1 MPQPAQPP
9 LLKLSK
15 VTVSYGAQVAVRD
28 VDLEIAA
35 NQITGLI
42 GPSGCGKSSLL
53 AAINR
58 MTDLLSDCKVEGSIQ
73 FKSQELLGS
82 KVDLV
87 ELRRKIGMIFQ
98 KPNPFP
104 LSIRKNI
111 DLPLKE
117 HGLGDWQQRN
127 EKIETV
133 LRDTGLWDEV
143 KDRLGSSALSLS
155 GGQQQRLC
163 IARALALDPEVILFD
178 EPCSALDPIA
188 SGVVEDLIS
197 NLASK
202 ATIVLVSHDIAQAR
216 RIADQIAV
224 FWYEDGAG
232 RLVEVCED
240 KEHFEKS
247 QHPITRCFI
256 DGTRC

>member
-1 MPQPAQPP
+1 MSQELKTP
-9 LLKLSK
+9 LLKLSN
-15 VTVSYGAQVAVRD
+15 VAVSYGAQVAVRD
-28 VDLEIAA
+28 VNLEIAS

-58 MTDLLSDCKVEGSIQ
+58 MTDLLPNCKVEGSIQ

-87 ELRRKIGMIFQ
+87 DLRRKIGMIFQ

-104 LSIRKNI
+104 ASIRKNI

-117 HGLGDWQQRN
+117 HGLGDSQQRN
-127 EKIETV
+127 DKIESV
-133 LRDTGLWDEV
+133 LRDAGLWDEV
-143 KDRLGSSALSLS
+143 KDRLNSSALSLS

-188 SGVVEDLIS
+188 GGVVEDLI
-197 NLASK
+197 AGMVSK
-202 ATIVLVSHDIAQAR
+202 ATIILVSHDIAQAR

-232 RLVEVCED
+232 RLVEVCGD
-240 KEHFEKS
+240 KEQFEKS
-247 QHPITRCFI
+247 THPITRCFI